1 MDLAPDWTIAPRSG
15 HDCDASISAWYD
27 HTTYVVPVDGTVD
40 TSAIH
45 TALRKKF
52 WNPGL
57 SGSSVGGYMSPSTIT
72 DNGDGTVMVAL
83 LYHIGD

>member
-1 MDLAPDWTIAPRSG
+1 MKGVLKWGQRVEVARRQ
-15 HDCDASISAWYD
+15 SAWYD